1 MAGHIVY
8 WSKDYVTKLQKKG
21 DKGPFKVVYG
31 SQHQVMP
38 SISSVKVGDI
48 IYPVTIMN
56 GTLAVMARL
65 QVEKIECAFDY
76 TMRELGTYHSA
87 LIPKGVLYY
96 TEGVY
101 GDFVMWEG
109 GSGYVVDDK
118 TVKYNGIE
126 GEIVEKLPDN
136 IKQIYHSDMLN
147 EIPHLPHQEPQ
158 TCCAK
163 FAASGNGSEIYPR
176 LIPIETVKT
185 MLFGKNKAS
194 PKPLRFDKNDRIMTT
209 SVSAF
214 VRKMSDETFEIFES
228 LFSTASTENCL
239 ELR

>member
-1 MAGHIVY
+1 MHVICFVNLP
-8 WSKDYVTKLQKKG
+8 WSAT
-21 DKGPFKVVYG
+21 
-31 SQHQVMP
+31 
-38 SISSVKVGDI
+38 
-48 IYPVTIMN
+48 
-56 GTLAVMARL
+56 ARL
-65 QVEKIECAFDY
+65 RKVSLQLPHLSVFSLIKRVFRD
-76 TMRELGTYHSA
+76 A
-87 LIPKGVLYY
+87 L
-96 TEGVY
+96 
-101 GDFVMWEG
+101 
-109 GSGYVVDDK
+109 
-118 TVKYNGIE
+118 
-126 GEIVEKLPDN
+126 
-136 IKQIYHSDMLN
+136 KQIYHSDMLN

-163 FAASGNGSEIYPR
+163 LAASGNGSEIYPR

-194 PKPLRFDKNDRIMTT
+194 QKTLRFDKNDRIMTT